1 MQQKL
6 FDKLKAAV
14 ANINAALKIKDE
26 AKISEAKELKLC
38 DGKNLVSG
46 EMQMRVKDLC
56 TLTSV
61 KFDSSPNHHYAKLV
75 GGGEGDR
82 CWICYLKPRFAFFF
96 Q

>member
-1 MQQKL
+1 M
-6 FDKLKAAV
+6 
-14 ANINAALKIKDE
+14 KIKDE
-26 AKISEAKELKLC
+26 AKISEAKELLLR
-38 DGKNLVSG
+38 DGKNLVSDWMDKHHGSIVTDNNIFG
-46 EMQMRVKDLC
+46 EMQTRVKDPC